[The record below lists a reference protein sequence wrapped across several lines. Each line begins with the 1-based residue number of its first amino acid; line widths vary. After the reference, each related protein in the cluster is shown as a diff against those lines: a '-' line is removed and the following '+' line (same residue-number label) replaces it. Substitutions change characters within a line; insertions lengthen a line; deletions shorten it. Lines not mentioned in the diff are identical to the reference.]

1 MTRGYWAGTR
11 DRIAPLRGRAV
22 TNEFDVIVV
31 GVGGMGSAVAYQLA
45 ARGLRVLALEQ
56 HEIGHDVGS
65 SHGLTRII
73 RLAYFED
80 PSYVPLLCRAFA
92 LWRELEEG
100 LAEPLLH
107 VTGGLDV
114 GFAGSAVFEGS
125 LRSCREHDLPHEV
138 LDAAA
143 LAARFPGWRP
153 AANAM
158 AVYQPDAGFLTP
170 ERCIQAYADRAQ
182 AHGAEIHTREKVL
195 GYSTSAGSVRV
206 HTDRGHYEAAQLVL
220 TTGPWIA
227 DLAPAFQPL
236 LTPERQVVG
245 WFEVA
250 EHGRFAPS
258 AFPVFVLEAAEGIY
272 YGFPEYGVPGFKIG
286 RYHHR
291 GERVHPDTMDRTV
304 HPRDEAVLREA
315 VARYFPHANGALQLS
330 AACLFTNTPDEHFI
344 IDRAP
349 DSPHVLLVSPCSG
362 HGFKFC
368 SVIGEICAD
377 LVQHGTT
384 AHDIALFSLSR
395 FSDRR
400 R

>member
-1 MTRGYWAGTR
+1 VS
-11 DRIAPLRGRAV
+11 DS
-22 TNEFDVIVV
+22 FDVIVA
-31 GVGGMGSAVAYQLA
+31 GVGGMGSAAAYQLA

-56 HEIGHDVGS
+56 HDLGHGFGS

-80 PSYVPLLCRAFA
+80 PSYVPLLRRAFA
-92 LWRELEEG
+92 LWRELEQG
-100 LAEPLLH
+100 IDEPLLH

-114 GFAGSAVFEGS
+114 GFVGSLVFEGS

-138 LDAAA
+138 LDATA
-143 LAARFPGWRP
+143 LAARFPGWHP
-153 AANAM
+153 APNAM
-158 AVYQPDAGFLTP
+158 AVFQPDAGFLTP
-170 ERCIQAYADRAQ
+170 ERCIHAYADRAR
-182 AHGAEIHTREKVL
+182 AHGAEIRTHEKVL
-195 GYSTSAGSVRV
+195 GYTASNGNVRV
-206 HTDRGHYEAAQLVL
+206 RTDRGEYEAAQLVV
-220 TTGPWIA
+220 TAGPWMA
-227 DLAPAFQPL
+227 DLAPALQPL
-236 LTPERQVVG
+236 LTPERQVLG
-245 WFEVA
+245 WFGIA
-250 EHGRFAPS
+250 DHARFAPT

-291 GERVHPDTMDRTV
+291 EERVHPDTMDRTV
-304 HPRDEAVLREA
+304 HPKDEAVLRDA
-315 VARYFPHANGALQLS
+315 VARYFPEANGALQSS

-349 DSPHVLLVSPCSG
+349 DTPEVLLVSPCSG

-384 AHDIALFSLSR
+384 SHDIALFGLAR
-395 FSDRR
+395 FSDRVR
-400 R
+400 